1 MALSLMAGVR
11 SVRERIPLT
20 RQGLQEPAQITFT
33 DVSVEAGVGYSHGYA
48 VARVTDP
55 MQAVSGAAAGDYNRD
70 GWVDLYVIRGN
81 QAPSALLRNRGDGT
95 FEDVAEEAGVAF
107 ADTFGSGP
115 TFADVDGDG
124 WLDLF
129 LGGIEGSKPRLLMN
143 SGDGRFVDVTGNSG
157 IVVNGDTF
165 SAAFGDYDRDGDLD
179 LLTTH
184 WMGNLDIP
192 TEKNHLWQNDGTGFF
207 TAVLDESIGL
217 EVYHDPDHPAAKGRP
232 GDFTLTGNF
241 ADIDSDGWPDLL
253 MTGDFGTSHVFLSQ
267 GDGTFTLTTDL
278 DVITDENGMGT
289 AIEDYD
295 QDGDLDWFVSSIWDP
310 DEVGA
315 WGHTGNRLY
324 RNLGDGVFEDA
335 TEPASDL
342 ATGAGPVALLT
353 SITTAT
359 SIFFTSMALF
369 PWLEAERAPRL

>member
-1 MALSLMAGVR
+1 
-11 SVRERIPLT
+11 
-20 RQGLQEPAQITFT
+20 
-33 DVSVEAGVGYSHGYA
+33 
-48 VARVTDP
+48 
-55 MQAVSGAAAGDYNRD
+55 
-70 GWVDLYVIRGN
+70 
-81 QAPSALLRNRGDGT
+81 
-95 FEDVAEEAGVAF
+95 
-107 ADTFGSGP
+107 
-115 TFADVDGDG
+115 
-124 WLDLF
+124 
-129 LGGIEGSKPRLLMN
+129 
-143 SGDGRFVDVTGNSG
+143 
-157 IVVNGDTF
+157 
-165 SAAFGDYDRDGDLD
+165 
-179 LLTTH
+179 
-184 WMGNLDIP
+184 
-192 TEKNHLWQNDGTGFF
+192 
-207 TAVLDESIGL
+207 
-217 EVYHDPDHPAAKGRP
+217 
-232 GDFTLTGNF
+232 
-241 ADIDSDGWPDLL
+241 